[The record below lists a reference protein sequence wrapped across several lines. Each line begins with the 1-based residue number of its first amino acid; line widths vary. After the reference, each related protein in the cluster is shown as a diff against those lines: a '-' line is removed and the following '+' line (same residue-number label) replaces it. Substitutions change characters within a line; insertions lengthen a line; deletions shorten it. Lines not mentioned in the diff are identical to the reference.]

1 MLGCDGKVLVGG
13 WGGMGL
19 EGRYFMWQH
28 RKSQNVGDLRAPED
42 SSEVNSSWRLFFPA

>member
-1 MLGCDGKVLVGG
+1 MLGCDGKVLVVGR
-13 WGGMGL
+13 GL

-42 SSEVNSSWRLFFPA
+42 SSEVNSSWRMFFPA